1 MLTERRA
8 ARPRRPALGEK
19 WQGRQHIS
27 LPAAIEVRMSQII
40 HVVISGLLSS
50 AILFM
55 FALGLT
61 LVLGVMNVLNVA
73 HGGLYALGAYFGAW
87 LSIILVLDAGLNP
100 WLTFPVMIIAALIV
114 GVVVGALIERIF
126 LRFCYGREHAVQLI
140 VTFAA
145 LLIIENA
152 ILKTFGGMP
161 IRFSAPA
168 RLLGTVQILGVT
180 FPFYYFFV
188 MVLAAMSGVLLSIF
202 MNRATFGK
210 SMVAVTADE
219 EMASAMGIK
228 VRRIYILAF
237 SIGAGLAGMAG
248 AFNAPLVSV
257 AQGLPLQVIVTA
269 FAIVVIGGF
278 GSIKGAALGALTIGI
293 GQAIML
299 QIAPEVELLI
309 IYLVMG
315 IVLVFRPLG
324 LYGKQHAR
332 LV

>member
-1 MLTERRA
+1 
-8 ARPRRPALGEK
+8 
-19 WQGRQHIS
+19 
-27 LPAAIEVRMSQII
+27 
-40 HVVISGLLSS
+40 
-50 AILFM
+50 
-55 FALGLT
+55 
-61 LVLGVMNVLNVA
+61 
-73 HGGLYALGAYFGAW
+73 
-87 LSIILVLDAGLNP
+87 
-100 WLTFPVMIIAALIV
+100 
-114 GVVVGALIERIF
+114 
-126 LRFCYGREHAVQLI
+126 
-140 VTFAA
+140 
-145 LLIIENA
+145 
-152 ILKTFGGMP
+152 MP

>member
-1 MLTERRA
+1 
-8 ARPRRPALGEK
+8 
-19 WQGRQHIS
+19 
-27 LPAAIEVRMSQII
+27 MSQII

-87 LSIILVLDAGLNP
+87 LSINLVLDAGLNP

-168 RLLGTVQILGVT
+168 RLLGAVQILGVT

-237 SIGAGLAGMAG
+237 SIGAGLAGMARD
-248 AFNAPLVSV
+248 SH
-257 AQGLPLQVIVTA
+257 
-269 FAIVVIGGF
+269 
-278 GSIKGAALGALTIGI
+278 S
-293 GQAIML
+293 
-299 QIAPEVELLI
+299 
-309 IYLVMG
+309 
-315 IVLVFRPLG
+315 R
-324 LYGKQHAR
+324 
-332 LV
+332 